1 MFISVFICQLMMFN
15 HIMNPAISKP
25 VLITKPV
32 VTTIIVTI
40 LTINY
45 HSIVVITI
53 IILVLNYFSASCI
66 DDASQLTLCHR
77 FWPQSNNFLV
87 IITTVKYDYYY

>member
-1 MFISVFICQLMMFN
+1 MFN
-15 HIMNPAISKP
+15 HIMNPAINKP

-53 IILVLNYFSASCI
+53 IILVLNYFPASYI
-66 DDASQLTLCHR
+66 DYSSQLTLCHR
-77 FWPQSNNFLV
+77 F
-87 IITTVKYDYYY
+87 